1 MTSIEMV
8 RPRGQGRGA
17 TSATTEDVETLLPA
31 SEPPAGART
40 GNAAP
45 VAVARGNGVGLFE
58 RLGDAGD
65 ILVGRLG
72 AGEPHLLP
80 GHEGTVDY
88 VAVSPDGRWL
98 YFVSD
103 RGGSPQVYRMPAGG
117 GGADRVSFTGNY
129 NISPSVSQP

>member
-17 TSATTEDVETLLPA
+17 TSATTEDVETLLPP

-58 RLGDAGD
+58 RLGDVAD
-65 ILVGRLG
+65 AMLPPPPPPAPATPRIDAACGR
-72 AGEPHLLP
+72 
-80 GHEGTVDY
+80 
-88 VAVSPDGRWL
+88 GRPCR
-98 YFVSD
+98 SC
-103 RGGSPQVYRMPAGG
+103 
-117 GGADRVSFTGNY
+117 
-129 NISPSVSQP
+129 